1 MSEFRVEQIDHVEI
15 FVPDRY
21 LAAKWYEKVLGFIIM
36 KKYEQWA
43 EDKGGPLIISSDG
56 GNTKIALFPG
66 IPQGSQETIG
76 IRRVA
81 FRASGADFLKF
92 WNSRNEIEVCEKDGS
107 KLEDLK
113 KLISA

>member
-76 IRRVA
+76 I
-81 FRASGADFLKF
+81 
-92 WNSRNEIEVCEKDGS
+92 
-107 KLEDLK
+107 
-113 KLISA
+113 